1 MIRINLLAQERG
13 KGGKRRQSAAA
24 ASSQAAGQKITVAC
38 TLILV
43 VAGLII
49 GWWYRSIERSA
60 SQIAEEIT
68 AAEAETGRLRNII
81 LQVQQFE
88 QRKSQLQQRV
98 TLIEQLRRGQS
109 GPVHILDEISRALPE
124 MTWLTKIEQKGND
137 IAIEGRCT
145 ALTSLS
151 DFVANLE
158 RSGWFARPVEI
169 ADSQV
174 EQAQGTDNALIRF
187 SVKAQFA
194 QPGAESAT
202 PPKR

>member
-1 MIRINLLAQERG
+1 MIRINLLAQERA
-13 KGGKRRQSAAA
+13 KGKRRQASAPTPT
-24 ASSQAAGQKITVAC
+24 QAAGQKITVAC

-49 GWWYRSIERSA
+49 GWWYRSIQQNA
-60 SQIAEEIT
+60 TQLAQEIS
-68 AAEAETGRLRNII
+68 AAEAETARLKSII
-81 LQVQQFE
+81 TQVQQFE

-109 GPVHILDEISRALPE
+109 GPVHILDELSRGLPE

-137 IAIEGRCT
+137 IVIEGRCT

-151 DFVANLE
+151 DYVANLE

-169 ADSQV
+169 TDSQV
-174 EQAQGTDNALIRF
+174 EQAQGGDNDLIRF
-187 SVKAQFA
+187 SMKAQFA
-194 QPGAESAT
+194 QPGAESAA
-202 PPKR
+202 PPKK

>member
-13 KGGKRRQSAAA
+13 KGKRRQAATA
-24 ASSQAAGQKITVAC
+24 TPSQATGQKITVAC

-49 GWWYRSIERSA
+49 GWWYRSIEKSA
-60 SQIAEEIT
+60 SQIAEEIA

-109 GPVHILDEISRALPE
+109 GPVHILDEISRSLPE
-124 MTWLTKIEQKGND
+124 ATWLTKIEQKGND

-151 DFVANLE
+151 DYVASLE

-169 ADSQV
+169 TDSQV
-174 EQAQGTDNALIRF
+174 EQAQGSDNDLIRF
-187 SVKAQFA
+187 TVKAQFA
-194 QPGAESAT
+194 QPGAESAA